1 MEFVC
6 STERG
11 IIMKMELASM
21 TMREKIEAIED
32 YVEEIKSLVGE
43 NYVPELYY
51 YSGQYEE
58 EDLNYDINLLETI
71 IDEIMT
77 VDEAVKNMNDI
88 QLRRVE
94 KILHEKLH
102 GKDRKVIN
110 DYIFTIITKEFF
122 SDEQEKVRE
131 VLNIDECYFI

>member
-1 MEFVC
+1 
-6 STERG
+6 
-11 IIMKMELASM
+11 MKMELASM